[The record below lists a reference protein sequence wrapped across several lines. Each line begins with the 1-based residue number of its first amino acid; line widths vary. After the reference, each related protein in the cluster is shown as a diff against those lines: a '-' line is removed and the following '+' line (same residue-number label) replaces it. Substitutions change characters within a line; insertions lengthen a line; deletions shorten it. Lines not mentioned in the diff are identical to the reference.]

1 MRKVAIRGDWREILR
16 NGLAGLKACATY
28 DLVRST
34 EELVERQKIEKQT
47 PCAQGRESIMAM
59 QERKRDQLTTASAFL
74 PDLREQPPITRSRR
88 NTLGG
93 QLQRIPP
100 VSLIRRI
107 KSEYDRLDAP
117 QRFRTC
123 TVSCTG
129 LSGGN
134 QFRSWQMVLAS
145 PSEPLSQ
152 LEVLVVDCQ
161 ATAAA
166 PRGHLLEIG
175 WARARKAITHAHS
188 SLIALPDGEQIPPAV
203 ARITGISERMMTAAV
218 DRHLAWRELS
228 DQAASLAQQPAPT
241 VIHFARFE
249 QPFLRTLATDVF
261 PLDVVCTR
269 DIARRLLPNLPRCS
283 LRALAGYF
291 GRGVGSLRRSADHVE
306 ATAFV
311 WHELVGLLDR
321 HGVST
326 WGALHDWLAGPAEP
340 IGRRRR
346 IWPMPRDVRLSL
358 PAAPGIYRMLRTDG
372 SVLYVGKAASLHHR
386 VNSYFRKQAGVP
398 ERLLEMLSQAR
409 AISFDVTPS
418 ALEAA
423 LLEPDEIKRHRPPY
437 NVALTTA
444 SRSLWFTPLDLSARG
459 RQPSPHCPFGPFA
472 SAETLDQFAALA
484 RAGRAALTPGSR
496 GPDDRTFTAGYDRLC
511 ATHPELSRVDLSDY
525 AKLLRLGTRLW
536 REGRRDRDVDEDYAN
551 ETRRSLTVWTPE
563 FVQVSLEWLALRA
576 ALARRRAIW
585 LTRLFESSVVWR
597 EPGDS
602 RARLIVIENS
612 EVVLSAAADAHATPP
627 IPPGY
632 RRPVAAR
639 REAFTLG
646 SFDRLRVLTTELKRL
661 IAAAAPMA
669 LRLDAGPA
677 LDEPR
682 LASALWW
689 V

>member
-1 MRKVAIRGDWREILR
+1 
-16 NGLAGLKACATY
+16 
-28 DLVRST
+28 
-34 EELVERQKIEKQT
+34 
-47 PCAQGRESIMAM
+47 
-59 QERKRDQLTTASAFL
+59 
-74 PDLREQPPITRSRR
+74 
-88 NTLGG
+88 
-93 QLQRIPP
+93 
-100 VSLIRRI
+100 
-107 KSEYDRLDAP
+107 
-117 QRFRTC
+117 
-123 TVSCTG
+123 
-129 LSGGN
+129 
-134 QFRSWQMVLAS
+134 MVLAS

-175 WARARKAITHAHS
+175 WARVLDTTITHAHA

-203 ARITGISERMMTAAV
+203 ARITGISEPMMRSAV
-218 DRHLAWRELS
+218 DGRCAWRELTN
-228 DQAASLAQQPAPT
+228 QAASLTPQPAPT

-249 QPFLRTLATDVF
+249 QPFLRTLAAGVC
-261 PLDVVCTR
+261 PLYVVCTR

-291 GRGVGSLRRSADHVE
+291 GRAVGALRRSADHVE

-326 WGALHDWLAGPAEP
+326 WGALHDWLAGPATP
-340 IGRRRR
+340 MRRRRR

-358 PAAPGIYRMLRTDG
+358 PTAPGIYRLLRTDG
-372 SVLYVGKAASLHHR
+372 SVLYIGKAASLHHR
-386 VNSYFRKQAGVP
+386 VNSYFRKQVGVP

-418 ALEAA
+418 PLEAA

-444 SRSLWFTPLDLSARG
+444 RRALWFTSLDLSARTP
-459 RQPSPHCPFGPFA
+459 QPSPHCPFGPFA
-472 SAETLDQFAALA
+472 SADTLDQFAALA
-484 RAGRAALTPGSR
+484 HAGRAALMPGSR

-511 ATHPELSRVDLSDY
+511 ATHPELSRVDLSDD

-536 REGRRDRDVDEDYAN
+536 REGRRDRDIEEDEDDAN
-551 ETRRSLTVWTPE
+551 YTRRGVTVWTPE

-585 LTRLFESSVVWR
+585 LTRLFDSSVVWR
-597 EPGDS
+597 EPVDS
-602 RARLIVIENS
+602 CARLIVIENG
-612 EVVLSAAADAHATPP
+612 EVTSSATVDASAPP
-627 IPPGY
+627 PMPPGC
-632 RRPVAAR
+632 RRPAAAR
-639 REAFTLG
+639 RETFTLA

-661 IAAAAPMA
+661 VAAGAPVA
-669 LRLDAGPA
+669 LRLGPGPA
-677 LDEPR
+677 LDASR